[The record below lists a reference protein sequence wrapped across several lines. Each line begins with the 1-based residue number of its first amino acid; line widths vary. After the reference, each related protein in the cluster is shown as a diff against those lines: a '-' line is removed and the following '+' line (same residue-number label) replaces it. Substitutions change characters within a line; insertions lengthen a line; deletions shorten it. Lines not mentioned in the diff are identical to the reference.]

1 MNTLLIQ
8 NYKLSEM
15 KRIEPYASSNFAMKD
30 LDNGG
35 RFYNL
40 WTKADDGV
48 ISSAELAKV
57 GGLFNDKQKMILY
70 LQMALSKMEDA
81 EKSIVLNRLDENLKI
96 AYNEYHVEQILDC
109 TSGLE
114 GKQGQ
119 NVIIKGIPRRI
130 ESKSDFNAFIMV
142 PIMAGSVTTFSMIPI
157 IDKYEIYEIHSESG
171 DNFLIAHTRETES
184 LPEQVFMIGGVVKEL
199 KSDNDEDSK
208 STIFIE
214 AVYYCE

>member
-1 MNTLLIQ
+1 
-8 NYKLSEM
+8 M

-40 WTKADDGV
+40 WTRADDGI

-70 LQMALSKMEDA
+70 LQMALSKLESS
-81 EKSIVLNRLDENLKI
+81 EKSIVLNRLDENLKE
-96 AYNEYHVEQILDC
+96 AYNEYRVDQILDC
-109 TSGLE
+109 TTKLDGR
-114 GKQGQ
+114 QGE
-119 NVIIKGIPRRI
+119 NVIIRGIPRRI
-130 ESKSDFNAFIMV
+130 ESKSDFNGFIMV

-157 IDKYEIYEIHSESG
+157 IDKYEIYEMHSESG

-184 LPEQVFMIGGVVKEL
+184 LPEHTIVIGGVVKEL
-199 KSDNDEDSK
+199 KSDRNDDAE
-208 STIFIE
+208 STVFIE